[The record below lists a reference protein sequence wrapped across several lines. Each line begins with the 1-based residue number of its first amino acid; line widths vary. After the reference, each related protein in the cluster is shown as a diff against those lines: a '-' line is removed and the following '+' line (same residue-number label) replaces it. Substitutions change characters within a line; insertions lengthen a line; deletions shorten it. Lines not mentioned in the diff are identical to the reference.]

1 MHSTSSTPT
10 PVSPT
15 VCSPQVQPSITW
27 DAMPVPG
34 VSVSDLSQEALD
46 AFRAR
51 AVASERMREEDVS
64 VPNEVLLRKL
74 NLIDGN
80 TLKQAA
86 VLLFHPEPSRFADG
100 AFIRVGKYKLEDD
113 GTIFLDVL
121 QFSDDVSGPLILQ
134 LDKCID
140 LIRSRYSE
148 ELLSWTKPPVPVQM
162 LSDDILREL
171 LMNAIV
177 HKDYTSGIPI
187 RVSVHEDRV
196 NVTNTGTWPDA
207 LPMDEKIY
215 GLHAS
220 YPRNPFLVRVFAR
233 AGMMENWGSG
243 YQKLRDI
250 CNETHTRKPRIK
262 AIDGTVSVT
271 ASCCNKYWSLLDISI
286 VGINNDP
293 RLDFL
298 NPDADFKEICRRMS
312 VPVRTLVP
320 MVQKMLPDRDFS
332 KILKNADYID
342 C

>member
-1 MHSTSSTPT
+1 MHSIFSTPT

-15 VCSPQVQPSITW
+15 VCPPQVQPSITW

-34 VSVSDLSQEALD
+34 VSISDLSQEALD
-46 AFRAR
+46 TFRAR

-64 VPNEVLLRKL
+64 VSNEVLLRKL

-113 GTIFLDVL
+113 GSIFLDVL
-121 QFSDDVSGPLILQ
+121 QFQDDVSGHLILQ

-215 GLHAS
+215 GLHTP
-220 YPRNPFLVRVFAR
+220 YPRNPFLARAFAR
-233 AGMMENWGSG
+233 AGMMENWGGDSP
-243 YQKLRDI
+243 QR
-250 CNETHTRKPRIK
+250 C
-262 AIDGTVSVT
+262 
-271 ASCCNKYWSLLDISI
+271 
-286 VGINNDP
+286 
-293 RLDFL
+293 
-298 NPDADFKEICRRMS
+298 
-312 VPVRTLVP
+312 
-320 MVQKMLPDRDFS
+320 
-332 KILKNADYID
+332 
-342 C
+342 